1 MLIVKFTF
9 LVQVFRQANVHL
21 QQRVPWRDCTSTTR
35 PERTPRV
42 SFLTRV
48 LQLLCNRFYDI
59 EYLVNRSQSLRNWS
73 LRRQNSFYGYTRE
86 RYGDNVAAACYIL
99 SLGGGIRF
107 SGEREW
113 FWENQ
118 LGKFRGDLSHFREI
132 PVEEVDA
139 KGTPITY
146 DGLNNIT
153 ILSSLRTLDLSNCPH
168 VDDWCLSRLHA
179 LSESLEELSLSG
191 CKKVSDKG
199 LATLHHLKKLK
210 KLELF
215 DLSHISNPGL
225 IRILLEEVLPE
236 CEILGIDYSDVL
248 KGNSLEEI
256 NKQHS

>member
-1 MLIVKFTF
+1 MPCTRGPQQNQDGRPLAVWRRHKPSSSSK
-9 LVQVFRQANVHL
+9 RPGGL
-21 QQRVPWRDCTSTTR
+21 QPAGDCMGST
-35 PERTPRV
+35 
-42 SFLTRV
+42 
-48 LQLLCNRFYDI
+48 
-59 EYLVNRSQSLRNWS
+59 
-73 LRRQNSFYGYTRE
+73 
-86 RYGDNVAAACYIL
+86 
-99 SLGGGIRF
+99 GIGRLAVTTGPYRF